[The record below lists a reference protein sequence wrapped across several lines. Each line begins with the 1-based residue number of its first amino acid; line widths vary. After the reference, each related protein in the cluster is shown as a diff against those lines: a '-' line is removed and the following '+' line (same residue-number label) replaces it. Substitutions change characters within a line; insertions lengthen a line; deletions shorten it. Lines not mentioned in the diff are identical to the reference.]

1 MNIEFIKNPETGILE
16 AWEDGKVV
24 GEFVTTGMLAKG
36 WRLTDCIVRK
46 EQRMCSYR
54 GSRPI
59 DRYMYSREKRRQGI
73 LN

>member
-36 WRLTDCIVRK
+36 WKLTDCIVRK
-46 EQRMCSYR
+46 EQRLRLDQRKTKNMMSA
-54 GSRPI
+54 
-59 DRYMYSREKRRQGI
+59 
-73 LN
+73 